1 MLALAVAV
9 ACSSPRNADRA
20 ATPAAS
26 ERRSAVPGAQRPDG
40 SYMLYSFP
48 VSKSGDLTYEIVLAP
63 CGDPACPLQVR
74 LLAGE
79 TVVDTASVEWPS
91 VVAAPKQTDRVA
103 ALTGV
108 GDPLQLDRTVST
120 WQTGEGEDF
129 VATLARAVPLGGDS
143 TGVLVDQ
150 GGGAEHVKR
159 LHYLFVANGRKLVEA
174 WKGWEG
180 QGLTSSTVDTMDI
193 DNDGRVEALYWR
205 FSSDDGVVSN
215 WSLAVQRWNAE
226 QARVDEVPAGSGPK
240 LVAVVARTFS
250 TAAAASKFFNDH
262 SACLPS
268 FLVMRAPAA
277 QASGFAVAGITA
289 HAPLAAEAERAVKT
303 CDSTIDAKT
312 MELGARNKSSE

>member
-1 MLALAVAV
+1 MRRPGV
-9 ACSSPRNADRA
+9 SA
-20 ATPAAS
+20 A
-26 ERRSAVPGAQRPDG
+26 GA
-40 SYMLYSFP
+40 
-48 VSKSGDLTYEIVLAP
+48 
-63 CGDPACPLQVR
+63 R

-215 WSLAVQRWNAE
+215 WSLAVQRWECRAG
-226 QARVDEVPAGSGPK
+226 AR
-240 LVAVVARTFS
+240 RR
-250 TAAAASKFFNDH
+250 
-262 SACLPS
+262 SACRLGSETGGGCRAHVFDGGRGLEIPS
-268 FLVMRAPAA
+268 TTTARAC
-277 QASGFAVAGITA
+277 
-289 HAPLAAEAERAVKT
+289 R
-303 CDSTIDAKT
+303 
-312 MELGARNKSSE
+312 RSS

>member
-1 MLALAVAV
+1 M
-9 ACSSPRNADRA
+9 
-20 ATPAAS
+20 
-26 ERRSAVPGAQRPDG
+26 
-40 SYMLYSFP
+40 
-48 VSKSGDLTYEIVLAP
+48 
-63 CGDPACPLQVR
+63 R

-79 TVVDTASVEWPS
+79 TVVDTASVEWES

-108 GDPLQLDRTVST
+108 GDPLQLDRTVPT

-129 VATLARAVPLGGDS
+129 VATIARAVPLGGDA

-159 LHYLFVANGRKLVEA
+159 LHYLYVANGRKLVEA

-205 FSSDDGVVSN
+205 FSSDDGVVYK
-215 WSLAVQRWNAE
+215 WSLAVQQWNAE
-226 QARVDEVPAGSGPK
+226 QARVDEVPAASGPK
-240 LVAVVARTFS
+240 LVAVVARTFP
-250 TAAAASKFFNDH
+250 TAAAAAKFFGDH

-268 FLVMRAPAA
+268 FLVMRDPAA

-289 HAPLAAEAERAVKT
+289 HAPLAAEAERAVRT

-312 MELGARNKSSE
+312 RELGARNKSSE